1 MNGGLG
7 GIACSSSGVGKNGQQ
22 TEIAQVGDLVFY
34 FSSRHHGYLPQGR
47 CPIADSKSC
56 LAPSKGSHQGGGL
69 LRAKHQV
76 RLKVVMEM
84 EGQMLPR
91 RVGEA
96 PLPPTFRP
104 TLS

>member
-1 MNGGLG
+1 MVICRKDAVQWLTQ
-7 GIACSSSGVGKNGQQ
+7 S
-22 TEIAQVGDLVFY
+22 LV
-34 FSSRHHGYLPQGR
+34 
-47 CPIADSKSC
+47 
-56 LAPSKGSHQGGGL
+56 KGSHGGGL

-84 EGQMLPR
+84 EGQRLPR

>member
-1 MNGGLG
+1 M
-7 GIACSSSGVGKNGQQ
+7 
-22 TEIAQVGDLVFY
+22 AQVGDLAFD
-34 FSSRHHGYLPQGR
+34 FLSRHHGYLPQGS
-47 CPIADSKSC
+47 CPMADSKSC
-56 LAPSKGSHQGGGL
+56 LAPSKGSHGGGL

-84 EGQMLPR
+84 EGQRLPR